1 MKKEKIS
8 LLERWNEKM
17 EKIQERTGI
26 KGYVVVIILVL
37 SVFLIYMNLFDT
49 IITNL
54 LGTLYP
60 AFWTIKSIEN
70 NDLKEQKI
78 CLTYWTVFGFF
89 ILVDMFSPII
99 IKFIPV
105 YFVLKII
112 FLIWLFMP
120 GSNSCIIVYDLL
132 VKKILGK
139 YQDKM

>member
-70 NDLKEQKI
+70 NDLKEQKT
-78 CLTYWTVFGFF
+78 CLTY
-89 ILVDMFSPII
+89 
-99 IKFIPV
+99 
-105 YFVLKII
+105 
-112 FLIWLFMP
+112 
-120 GSNSCIIVYDLL
+120 
-132 VKKILGK
+132 
-139 YQDKM
+139 